1 MLRQNMPVKV
11 WIAAIPKYWNKEM
24 PTNYPTNTSSKFSIN
39 FDTAEV
45 KEAVKTMEKELEGE
59 KSIITED
66 ILPEHTVVGDYLG
79 TYNVTG
85 EPGELTLLSPEA
97 VPADAAGVVAMHYVN
112 ESWTKVEDA
121 QIIDGYAYGTLE
133 SFSPIAVFVIKRD
146 SFLDESHKFSA
157 EHNVFVANGL
167 AVEIFLNEEGK
178 IIAKD
183 ANGKETELTED
194 TEVIAGTID
203 GTDVTE
209 TSLKIGKGVKLAN
222 IVGGSCSENSVTT
235 IKKIYIEIDGA
246 EITKNILGSALNNR
260 AERVSIVVRDTKAA
274 SLSAG
279 RSNWTG
285 KFDSNADFAENL
297 GFEANAWVRSA
308 TIIAEN
314 CEISVVYGAGA
325 SGLYFTGY
333 SEMTIRDSK
342 IEYLAPGGSNG
353 KTDSCRLTVENSE
366 ISKNFT
372 TVNRGLI
379 GSAKVSMNN
388 CIVEKYTVLADPTDT
403 TVNGGV
409 ISNVRHDIIAGE
421 IKEFYVGNNGGE
433 KLEDIEA
440 VKPFVEYVKI
450 GKTTIVN
457 YMENADVILGELLI
471 K

>member
-97 VPADAAGVVAMHYVN
+97 VPADAAGVIAMHYVN
-112 ESWTKVEDA
+112 ESWVKVEDA

-133 SFSPIAVFVIKRD
+133 SFSPIAVFVVKRD

-167 AVEIFLNEEGK
+167 AVEIFLNEESK

-183 ANGKETELTED
+183 ENGKETELTED
-194 TEVIAGTID
+194 TEVIVGTID
-203 GTDVTE
+203 GTNLKE
-209 TSLKIGKGVKLAN
+209 TSIKIGKGVKLDN
-222 IVGGSCSENSVTT
+222 VVGGSCCEESVTT
-235 IKKIYIEIDGA
+235 IDKVYMEVDGA
-246 EITKNILGSALNNR
+246 EIKRNILGSGLNNQV
-260 AERVSIVVRDTKAA
+260 ERVSIVVKNTKSQ
-274 SLSAG
+274 SLAAG

-285 KFDSNADFAENL
+285 KFDSNADFDANTV
-297 GFEANAWVRSA
+297 GYDANAWVRSA
-308 TIIAEN
+308 TII
-314 CEISVVYGAGA
+314 
-325 SGLYFTGY
+325 
-333 SEMTIRDSK
+333 
-342 IEYLAPGGSNG
+342 
-353 KTDSCRLTVENSE
+353 VENSE
-366 ISKNFT
+366 IQIFYGGCASGMSFVGYAEVTIKDSKMKWAHVGGSNGRTDSGRLTAENSEIEMFSS
-372 TVNRGLI
+372 VNRGCL
-379 GSAKVSMNN
+379 GSAKFKFNN
-388 CIVEKYTVLADPTDT
+388 CNVEKYYILGDSSTTSTGIVLGTVA
-403 TVNGGV
+403 
-409 ISNVRHDIIAGE
+409 HDIIAGE
-421 IKEFYVGNNGGE
+421 IKEFYVGINGDQKFE
-433 KLEDIEA
+433 NSEEL
-440 VKPFVEYVKI
+440 KPLVEYVKI
-450 GKTTIVN
+450 GKTTVVN